1 MLMKVEIIKNYY
13 DSTKNKE
20 LIEAGT
26 ELTVSAERGKELI
39 DAGVAK
45 EIKVEVEETKTVKT
59 TKKQKNK

>member
-1 MLMKVEIIKNYY
+1 MKVEIIKNYY

-20 LIEAGT
+20 LIKAGT